1 MLSRAE
7 EYVVLNVV
15 VNGAWGAREEDPKA
29 IAARWYATL
38 ARLADIDAGTFH
50 GWHEAGDG
58 VPADPLLTPS
68 VPALADYLV
77 RENPG
82 PDLGVVGYGGQLWAH
97 NEGAAKAT
105 SNVRAGGLS
114 PYITRSASVI
124 FRSHTVDEDADVIR
138 RTPEILA
145 VIGEEWD
152 IDTGQVYDRPLYRT
166 VADHFGLKNSDPRC
180 GRAVWLSERR
190 AGLAPEGLP
199 GTYTPAAHGGLVIDL
214 TYGGTRTPS
223 VETVIEVNTQLR
235 ATGALDPLTP
245 PFDRATL

>member
-1 MLSRAE
+1 M
-7 EYVVLNVV
+7 LNVV
-15 VNGAWGAREEDPKA
+15 VNGFWGAREEDPQA
-29 IAARWYATL
+29 IAARWNATL
-38 ARLADIDAGTFH
+38 ARLEDIDKGTFH

-58 VPADPLLTPS
+58 VPADPLLTPT

-82 PDLGVVGYGGQLWAH
+82 PDLGVVGYGGSLWAQ
-97 NEGAAKAT
+97 NQDAAKAT

-114 PYITRSASVI
+114 PYISRSASVI
-124 FRSHTVDEDADVIR
+124 LRSHTVDEDADVVR

-152 IDTGQVYDRPLYRT
+152 IDAGQVYDRPLYRT
-166 VADHFGLKNSDPRC
+166 VAEHFGLRSNQPRC

-190 AGLAPEGLP
+190 AALAPEGLP
-199 GTYTPAAHGGLVIDL
+199 GTCTPAANGGLVIDL

-223 VETVIEVNTQLR
+223 AETVIDVNTRLR
-235 ATGALDPLTP
+235 ATGALDPLAT
-245 PFDRATL
+245 PFDRAKL